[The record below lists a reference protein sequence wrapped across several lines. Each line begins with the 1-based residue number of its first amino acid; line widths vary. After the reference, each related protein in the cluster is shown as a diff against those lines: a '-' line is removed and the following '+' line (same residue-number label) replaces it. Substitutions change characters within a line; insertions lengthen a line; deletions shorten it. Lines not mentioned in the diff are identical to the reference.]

1 MSDAS
6 LVQLEDFSKRK
17 SKRDEKKKLKK
28 KLFIWFYDFYKTQS
42 VVLRVSKQAKI
53 GP

>member
-17 SKRDEKKKLKK
+17 SKRDEKKKLK